1 MTAVIVLLAVLV
13 VLAGLILET
22 LLLALYVL
30 NKRKDTKA
38 TAAQAEN
45 TGADERRPGSIDEG
59 FENIMA
65 FSVQGKTGFEQDE

>member
-13 VLAGLILET
+13 VLET
-22 LLLALYVL
+22 VTATVLVLKALDPKTDVA
-30 NKRKDTKA
+30 K